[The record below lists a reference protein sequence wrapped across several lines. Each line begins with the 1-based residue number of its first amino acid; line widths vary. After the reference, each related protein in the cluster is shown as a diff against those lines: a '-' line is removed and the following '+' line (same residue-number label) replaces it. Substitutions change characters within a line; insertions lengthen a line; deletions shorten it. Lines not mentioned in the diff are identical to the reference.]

1 VIIPEKD
8 EQGNIVQTN
17 KPFGSKGAHTFKGT
31 GVKKDCPANA
41 TTNIDLVIPDG
52 MNYDLSGIEILNG
65 ALDDMVQLKV
75 LDHEGVYTTVVD
87 FELDQF
93 GINWNAKAEMIK
105 QLPYVARVMQKMK
118 LRVEYVNNGTEARKI
133 YVNYDLH
140 KVATV

>member
-52 MNYDLSGIEILNG
+52 MNYDFHIVITRKKRSFLS
-65 ALDDMVQLKV
+65 
-75 LDHEGVYTTVVD
+75 
-87 FELDQF
+87 
-93 GINWNAKAEMIK
+93 
-105 QLPYVARVMQKMK
+105 
-118 LRVEYVNNGTEARKI
+118 
-133 YVNYDLH
+133 
-140 KVATV
+140 